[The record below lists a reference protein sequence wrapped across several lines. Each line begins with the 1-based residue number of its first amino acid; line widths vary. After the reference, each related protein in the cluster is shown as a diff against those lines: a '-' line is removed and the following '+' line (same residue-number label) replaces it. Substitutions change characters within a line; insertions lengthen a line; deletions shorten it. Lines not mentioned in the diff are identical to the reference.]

1 MSSRMGEH
9 PGDGVLLRLLDGEL
23 PAAEAWMV
31 RDHLETCATCRA
43 EASGIERASAAYVRY
58 RAQVLD
64 PQLPP
69 PPAPWMEIRRE
80 FDRIDE
86 QAAGRAWSFG
96 WWRWVAAAV
105 ATVLAIGIF
114 LHLRET
120 PSVKAAT
127 LLRKAV
133 AAAEA
138 RPHSMRRSVVIR
150 TRTARITRVSGAAA
164 VGQPDPPTEVRAL
177 FEAARYD
184 WRDPLSARSF
194 QAWREGLQG
203 RASDEVLSTPE
214 AVRIRTVPEAG
225 EVASASLTLRGA
237 DYEPVEGRLEFR
249 NREWVEMSEILEPS
263 TGSADAPASN
273 PVVVPVRPVEPS
285 QPAAAVP
292 GAQASMR
299 DELQVV
305 SALHRIGADLGDPVE
320 VKVTEGRVLVAGM
333 GVPEARQRAIRE
345 ALSGMP
351 RVEMRFSEPTAPPEA
366 PGAPDAGA
374 ARPAPVAGVRARIE
388 HQLGGRVEFE
398 RFGAQ
403 LLDWDE
409 AAMARAYALRTL
421 AGRFPVGA
429 EASLGA
435 EGEATLRAMAGE
447 HAAALEAHAASIRA
461 ALEPPL
467 SALGAAA
474 APPRQNAA
482 RDWQTAAGDVLA
494 SARRVEL
501 LISVLAGAAAD
512 RDAGPELPGELLT
525 ALAQWEADIHA
536 LRRLIAG

>member
-1 MSSRMGEH
+1 MGGH
-9 PGDGVLLRLLDGEL
+9 PGDGVLLGLLDGEL
-23 PAAEAWMV
+23 PEAEARVV
-31 RDHLETCATCRA
+31 REHLETCAACRA
-43 EASGIERASAAYVRY
+43 EAAGIERASAAYALY
-58 RAQVLD
+58 RTQALD
-64 PQLPP
+64 PRLPP

-86 QAAGRAWSFG
+86 QAAGHAWSFV
-96 WWRWVAAAV
+96 WWRWAAAAV
-105 ATVLAIGIF
+105 ATALAIGIF

-138 RPHSMRRSVVIR
+138 RPRPVGRRVVIR
-150 TRTARITRVSGAAA
+150 TRTARIMRVSGAAA
-164 VGQPDPPTEVRAL
+164 PGQPDPPAEVRAL

-203 RASDEVLSTPE
+203 RAEDEVFSTPE
-214 AVRIRTVPEAG
+214 AVRIRTAPEAG
-225 EVASASLTLRGA
+225 EVASASLTLRAA

-249 NREWVEMSEILEPS
+249 NREWVEMSEIPEPS

-273 PVVVPVRPVEPS
+273 PVEVPLRPVEPS
-285 QPAAAVP
+285 RPAAAVP

-299 DELQVV
+299 DELQVL

-320 VKVTEGRVLVAGM
+320 VKAAEGRVLVAGT

-351 RVEMRFSEPTAPPEA
+351 GVEVRFSEPAAPPSA
-366 PGAPDAGA
+366 AGPPDAGTS
-374 ARPAPVAGVRARIE
+374 RPAPVAGVRARIE

-403 LLDWDE
+403 LLDWNE
-409 AAMARAYALRTL
+409 AAMARAYALGAL
-421 AGRFPVGA
+421 AGRFPAAA
-429 EASLGA
+429 EASLGTDGA
-435 EGEATLRAMAGE
+435 GTLRAMAGE
-447 HAAALEAHAASIRA
+447 HAAAMEAHAASIRA
-461 ALEPPL
+461 ALQPAL
-467 SALGAAA
+467 AALGAVA

-482 RDWQTAAGDVLA
+482 GDWQTAAAGVLA

-501 LISVLAGAAAD
+501 LVSVLAGAAAD
-512 RDAGPELPGELLT
+512 RAAGAELPGELLT

-536 LRRLIAG
+536 LRRLIAE